1 MGNRLSISKKGRALS
16 KQELIEMGKAAR
28 EERDRLL
35 KERPSLK
42 EFQKEIDRC
51 LNNAGSSENR
61 MAVLGIMMG
70 AKLKELQGQLSH
82 LSFLM
87 RQMEAPTHYPIEQK
101 QMLPE

>member
-1 MGNRLSISKKGRALS
+1 MGNRLSISKKGSALS

-28 EERDRLL
+28 EEQDRLL

-70 AKLKELQGQLSH
+70 AKLKELQEQLSH
-82 LSFLM
+82 FSFLI
-87 RQMEAPTHYPIEQK
+87 RQMEAHTHYPIEQNK
-101 QMLPE
+101 F